1 MNQGPQRF
9 AVFGHPVTH
18 SQSPLIHA
26 EFARQAGIA
35 LDYAA
40 IDASPDGFAAALAM
54 FAAGGGRGAN
64 VTLPLKE
71 LAATL
76 CSELGDHARI
86 AGAANMLTRLDDPAA
101 GGPARWRGDN
111 TDGIGFMHDISDR
124 ARLHVRGRR
133 ALLLGAGGA
142 AHGVAP
148 ALLDAGVRELVVCNR
163 TPERADRL
171 VDSIGDPERAHSRY
185 WNTLGDIGSF
195 DLIVNATS
203 AGRSA
208 QPGDTGPG
216 DAFDLPYSLAGARC
230 VAYDL
235 NYGEAALPFL
245 AWARSA
251 GAAHSFD
258 GLGMLVEQA
267 AESFERWHGHR
278 PDTDAV
284 YAQLRERAPA
294 LHTGD

>member
-1 MNQGPQRF
+1 MNDRPQRF
-9 AVFGHPVTH
+9 AVFGHPVAH

-26 EFARQAGIA
+26 QFARQAGIA
-35 LDYAA
+35 LEYAA
-40 IDASPDGFAAALAM
+40 IDAAPHDFAAALQA

-76 CSELGDHARI
+76 CSELGDSARI
-86 AGAANMLTRLDDPAA
+86 AGAANMLTRIDGADGRAH
-101 GGPARWRGDN
+101 WRGDN
-111 TDGIGFMHDISDR
+111 TDGLGFMRDISER

-148 ALLDAGVRELVVCNR
+148 ALHQAGVRELIICNR
-163 TPERADRL
+163 TAERADRL
-171 VDSIGDPERAHSRY
+171 VDAIGDPENVHSRY
-185 WNTLGDIGSF
+185 WKNLGDIGNF

-203 AGRSA
+203 AGRSDHA
-208 QPGDTGPG
+208 D
-216 DAFDLPYSLAGARC
+216 DAFDLPYALIGARC
-230 VAYDL
+230 VCYDL

-251 GAAHSFD
+251 GAARCFD

-267 AESFERWHGHR
+267 AESFLRWHGHR
-278 PDTDAV
+278 PDTDDV
-284 YAQLRERAPA
+284 LEELRGRAPA